1 MVHEIIHELH
11 YQYSRVR
18 VQRLHSS
25 LQLSMMPKWYSI
37 ATWDSNAHRSW
48 GAFPSEDTIMILLLH
63 LPSRE
68 SARYSRTSWD
78 LSVCSRSGSDSLLD
92 HPHIV
97 VPIMLSFI
105 FFALISIVCFIR
117 MTVSLAVSTLVQ
129 SDQLQQKLKQL
140 ASKKAV
146 IVLDG
151 DNIRG
156 KSRFKLSKEGLTV
169 PWLFFFD
176 ASCPAV
182 LLCR

>member
-1 MVHEIIHELH
+1 
-11 YQYSRVR
+11 
-18 VQRLHSS
+18 
-25 LQLSMMPKWYSI
+25 
-37 ATWDSNAHRSW
+37 
-48 GAFPSEDTIMILLLH
+48 
-63 LPSRE
+63 
-68 SARYSRTSWD
+68 
-78 LSVCSRSGSDSLLD
+78 
-92 HPHIV
+92 
-97 VPIMLSFI
+97 
-105 FFALISIVCFIR
+105 

-169 PWLFFFD
+169 PWLLFID
-176 ASCPAV
+176 AACPAV

>member
-1 MVHEIIHELH
+1 
-11 YQYSRVR
+11 
-18 VQRLHSS
+18 
-25 LQLSMMPKWYSI
+25 MMPKWYSI
-37 ATWDSNAHRSW
+37 ATWNSNAHRSW

-92 HPHIV
+92 QPHIV

-117 MTVSLAVSTLVQ
+117 MTFSLAVSTLVQ

-169 PWLFFFD
+169 PWLLFFD
-176 ASCPAV
+176 ASCPLV